1 MLLVQNI
8 LPSFFKDGSRRMS
21 SVVTNGSRKHL
32 TSYYESLRSNVMSI
46 LGHVKVP
53 SEEMHAGAVAAAGV
67 CSAGAAVSSGPSKDN
82 FDSYLTKLQSICT
95 ETMTND
101 EIKPITSSTSV
112 GGGLVGGHQIKP

>member
-1 MLLVQNI
+1 
-8 LPSFFKDGSRRMS
+8 MS
-21 SVVTNGSRKHL
+21 SVVSNGSRKHL

-82 FDSYLTKLQSICT
+82 FDSYLSFSLKLFVFHLVT
-95 ETMTND
+95 E
-101 EIKPITSSTSV
+101 
-112 GGGLVGGHQIKP
+112 GLQNP

>member
-1 MLLVQNI
+1 
-8 LPSFFKDGSRRMS
+8 
-21 SVVTNGSRKHL
+21 
-32 TSYYESLRSNVMSI
+32 MSI

-53 SEEMHAGAVAAAGV
+53 SEEMHAGAVASAGV

>member
-1 MLLVQNI
+1 MHYYVTKNI
-8 LPSFFKDGSRRMS
+8 LPFFKDGSRRMS
-21 SVVTNGSRKHL
+21 SVVSNGSRKHL

-53 SEEMHAGAVAAAGV
+53 SDEMHAGAVAAAGV
-67 CSAGAAVSSGPSKDN
+67 CSAGAAVSGPSKDN

-112 GGGLVGGHQIKP
+112 GGIAGHQIKP